1 MHLHGEDLF
10 KIFDY
15 IFRVHV
21 RRTDKIQHE
30 AAYHSIEEYMN
41 YVDLYYKKLEL
52 SKKLYEKRV
61 FLATD
66 DPALLEEAKKK

>member
-1 MHLHGEDLF
+1 MSHGEVLF
-10 KIFDY
+10 KNFVD
-15 IFRVHV
+15 IFRIHV

-30 AAYHSIEEYMN
+30 AAYHPIEEYMN

-52 SKKLYEKRV
+52 SRKPFEKRV
-61 FLATD
+61 FVATD

>member
-1 MHLHGEDLF
+1 MSHGEVLF
-10 KIFDY
+10 KNFVD
-15 IFRVHV
+15 IFRIHV

-30 AAYHSIEEYMN
+30 AAYHPIEEYMN

-52 SKKLYEKRV
+52 SRKLFEKRV
-61 FLATD
+61 FVATD